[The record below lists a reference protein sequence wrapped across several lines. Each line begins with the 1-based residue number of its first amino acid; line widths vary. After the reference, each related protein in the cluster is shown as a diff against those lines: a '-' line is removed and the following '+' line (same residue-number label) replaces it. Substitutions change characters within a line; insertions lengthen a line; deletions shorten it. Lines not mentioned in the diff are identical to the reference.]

1 MKDMKK
7 TLLRAG
13 VCLSLLLGVFA
24 TDAGA
29 QSVDYSLARVQQ
41 REGYLI
47 FYPGQTPVAA
57 YEYVGTIDAGN
68 MVKNFRAS
76 TMLEEMFKAIKK
88 KGFTGDAI
96 IFTEMDL
103 WKADVIKF
111 K

>member
-13 VCLSLLLGVFA
+13 ICLSLLLGVFA
-24 TDAGA
+24 TELSA
-29 QSVDYSLARVQQ
+29 QTADNSMARVQQ

-57 YEYVGTIDAGN
+57 YEFISTIDVGGF
-68 MVKNFRAS
+68 VKNYRAS
-76 TMLEEMFKAIKK
+76 TVLADILKAIKK
-88 KGFTGDAI
+88 KGIAGDAI
-96 IFTEMDL
+96 IFTDEDL
-103 WKADVIKF
+103 LKADVIKF